1 MSHNSNH
8 YATTNQHSHDDER
21 CQGSFVMAVPPSEN
35 DSDDDNNPPDHVVED
50 KLPEEKLNT
59 MALRMAFYCRVMN
72 GFGALAL
79 AWATVVLLGGYAT
92 LIKPKDF
99 CIEDESLKCLLHR
112 FTCPGRHLYG
122 HLNIISNG
130 GTSSTLKGFAGTT
143 T

>member
-59 MALRMAFYCRVMN
+59 MALRMSFYCRVMN

-99 CIEDESLKCLLHR
+99 WLVTILIFLEATWYGSIHNI
-112 FTCPGRHLYG
+112 LYTPSVSVSG
-122 HLNIISNG
+122 Y
-130 GTSSTLKGFAGTT
+130 KMF
-143 T
+143 